1 MTDSAS
7 TIKIWRI
14 SATKCSFADNYLDG
28 DLRCALAEDQEIAVI
43 LADKNTI
50 LRNDR
55 IFDQGYRGSVIDGGV
70 EHVIRCPSLAREI
83 DYTTWVQ
90 AETACI
96 ATEVALD
103 RINSYHAANLPQ

>member
-1 MTDSAS
+1 MTDSAP

-14 SATKCSFADNYLDG
+14 SAKKRSFVDDYLDG
-28 DLRCALAEDQEIAVI
+28 DLICVPEQDDETAVI

-50 LRNDR
+50 LRNDCV
-55 IFDQGYRGSVIDGGV
+55 FDQGYRGSVIDGSV

-90 AETACI
+90 AETASI

-103 RINSYHAANLPQ
+103 RINTYHTANPPQ